1 LFFIAVIFYEMEFAF
16 NGESSFE
23 LLTDRTSGVSL
34 KFILRLKQQI
44 PSSGGIACWN
54 CRRDRFERD
63 GGAIDVPEIAV
74 RLCEFDGDLPASA
87 DFRVDK
93 DYAAFALFFGEA
105 IHDKDLLAEFYGGLH
120 LEQPAM

>member
-1 LFFIAVIFYEMEFAF
+1 MEFAF
-16 NGESSFE
+16 NGESNFE

-44 PSSGGIACWN
+44 PSSGGIACRN
-54 CRRDRFERD
+54 RRRGDGLERD
-63 GGAIDVPEIAV
+63 GRAIDVPEIAV